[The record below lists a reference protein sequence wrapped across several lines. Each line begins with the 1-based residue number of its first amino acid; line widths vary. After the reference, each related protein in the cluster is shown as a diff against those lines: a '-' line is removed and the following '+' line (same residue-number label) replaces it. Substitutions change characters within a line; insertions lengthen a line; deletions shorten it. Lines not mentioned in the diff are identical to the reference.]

1 MPLEY
6 RYHITAWGNNRQ
18 RIFLALRLRSFQAA
32 HWGELVDRG
41 SGFAQGA
48 DEFLEFAEAF
58 FVAGSYD
65 LPEDLR

>member
-1 MPLEY
+1 M
-6 RYHITAWGNNRQ
+6 AWGNNGQ
-18 RIFLALRLRSFQAA
+18 RIFLKPCNYEAFQAA
-32 HWGELVDRG
+32 PWGELVDRG